1 MSDFAAQELG
11 VERVR
16 KVNGS
21 KTILAL
27 FGKFVGDAS
36 DTLRVH
42 FGKSYDV
49 VSLAPDFSRL
59 VTFFNKLPCG
69 DIVHNQKIDV
79 RYFVFVV
86 QCRTVNRVIKGLY
99 RPETPK

>member
-1 MSDFAAQELG
+1 MSDFAAQKLG

-27 FGKFVGDAS
+27 FGKFVGYSS

-99 RPETPK
+99 RPEMPK